1 MTRSREI
8 KTRWDFSS
16 RWKVVASWVVMS
28 AWWSVRVKL
37 VLKIP
42 PATFKWFVWQ
52 HFGFPVE
59 IRNGERVT
67 DKTNTICKHC
77 KKTMPYTAANTS
89 TMQKHIQN
97 HHSSLLKPAA
107 HVTKT
112 LKGQTTL
119 NAFASLPPS
128 SARATA
134 ITRDIGVF
142 IAADMRPFSVVE
154 NLGFR
159 RLLHT
164 LEARYTILSRAH
176 FTRTVV
182 PTLYKEAKVKVVQTL
197 KEAESISITTDGWTS
212 RCTQGYITITA
223 HIINSDWEIVSVCT
237 FSFERAVLWLWIHL
251 LFAFKVLFLLFVY
264 LFYLYCL

>member
-1 MTRSREI
+1 MSSREGEI
-8 KTRWDFSS
+8 SIED
-16 RWKVVASWVVMS
+16 
-28 AWWSVRVKL
+28 
-37 VLKIP
+37 P
-42 PATFKWFVWQ
+42 PATFKSFVWQ

-112 LKGQTTL
+112 LKEQTTL
-119 NAFASLPPS
+119 NAPS

-134 ITRDIGVF
+134 ITRDFGVF

-159 RLLHT
+159 RLLH
-164 LEARYTILSRAH
+164 IL
-176 FTRTVV
+176 
-182 PTLYKEAKVKVVQTL
+182 
-197 KEAESISITTDGWTS
+197 I
-212 RCTQGYITITA
+212 
-223 HIINSDWEIVSVCT
+223 
-237 FSFERAVLWLWIHL
+237 
-251 LFAFKVLFLLFVY
+251 Y
-264 LFYLYCL
+264 L

>member
-1 MTRSREI
+1 MAPLHSVFFRITRFLVEVKSCLVVSCDVSMMEREGEI
-8 KTRWDFSS
+8 SIED
-16 RWKVVASWVVMS
+16 
-28 AWWSVRVKL
+28 
-37 VLKIP
+37 P
-42 PATFKWFVWQ
+42 PATFKSFVWQ

-77 KKTMPYTAANTS
+77 KKTMPYTAANMS

-97 HHSSLLKPAA
+97 HHSSLLKPVA

-134 ITRDIGVF
+134 ITRDIDVF

-164 LEARYTILSRAH
+164 LEPRYTIPSRAH

-197 KEAESISITTDGWTS
+197 KEAESIAITTGGWTS

-223 HIINSDWEIVSVCT
+223 HIINSDWEIV
-237 FSFERAVLWLWIHL
+237 I
-251 LFAFKVLFLLFVY
+251 
-264 LFYLYCL
+264 LYCRLAHFLRLIQGQT